1 MKLTKVV
8 LGVRRVR
15 GARGKMIVFGV
26 HHGKNEFARGDARIN
41 GIESFWGYAKNRL
54 VNFKGVN
61 KSMFIH
67 SLKSANLELIIAR

>member
-1 MKLTKVV
+1 
-8 LGVRRVR
+8 
-15 GARGKMIVFGV
+15 MIVFGV